1 MHEKLKKVSNMD
13 RKEKKRDIA
22 TFAHHMKEL
31 MNAPLENVLATLD
44 RDIRHFVYGRIAVLV
59 KHNNEKPI
67 GSIADI
73 GAVVGVAFSDVVS
86 SIIGDASD
94 ETRNQ
99 MIETVR
105 HNFLKGFDSRFNTV
119 DSNDK
124 EIYNE

>member
-1 MHEKLKKVSNMD
+1 MD

-31 MNAPLENVLATLD
+31 MNKPLDNVLATLD

-59 KHNNEKPI
+59 KHNDEKPI

-73 GAVVGVAFSDVVS
+73 GAVVGVAFGDVVS
-86 SIIGDASD
+86 SIIGDASN
-94 ETRNQ
+94 ETRIQ

-119 DSNDK
+119 DSIN
-124 EIYNE
+124 NETNVE